1 MESTEAINLPV
12 STKDAHKE
20 NEQNCDGNV
29 IKNIEQESSTIDP
42 TGTNVQSTQTWI
54 HSNYM

>member
-12 STKDAHKE
+12 STKDAHTA
-20 NEQNCDGNV
+20 NEQNRDGNV

-42 TGTNVQSTQTWI
+42 TGTNIENKQTWI
-54 HSNYM
+54 HSIYM